1 MSARRIRA
9 SGLGSTMRAES
20 DVSFQTEWSLGGGTH
35 SDARCG
41 PCNMTEAD
49 CSPDCR
55 PGVQATTTWLF
66 FGFAGAPGVA
76 GNVGEVGES
85 IVPRGSAFVVDV
97 AGTRGPDLRR
107 GRRRRGVSRTSDGDG
122 QRNRRSRA
130 TASYRYARFASD
142 AWAARHGPNEKR
154 TRLEWHHVGRSIVC
168 QCALRCAAK

>member
-1 MSARRIRA
+1 
-9 SGLGSTMRAES
+9 MRS
-20 DVSFQTEWSLGGGTH
+20 VFKLKWRLGGGTH

-66 FGFAGAPGVA
+66 FGFAGAPGLA

-85 IVPRGSAFVVDV
+85 IVPRGSAFVFDV
-97 AGTRGPDLRR
+97 AGTGGPDLRR

-142 AWAARHGPNEKR
+142 ALWRGMAQMKGGCTSSGIMWAAVP
-154 TRLEWHHVGRSIVC
+154 LFVGVLSVVRSII
-168 QCALRCAAK
+168 QPCAIGAELIISDGLA